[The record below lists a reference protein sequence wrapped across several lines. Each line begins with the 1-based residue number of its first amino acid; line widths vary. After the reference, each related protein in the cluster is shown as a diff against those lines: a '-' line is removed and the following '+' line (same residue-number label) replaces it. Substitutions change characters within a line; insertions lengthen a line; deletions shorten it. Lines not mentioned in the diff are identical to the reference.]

1 MKPTPILIDNNAG
14 VVNNILIL
22 AILGIIVGVGYFIL
36 TDGLDSLFEVF
47 EEGAGGWVD
56 SLISGTAGGLG
67 ALWSGKYGIKTS
79 ANTIWKNSKLSP
91 KNWF

>member
-1 MKPTPILIDNNAG
+1 MKPTPIQFDNNAG

-36 TDGLDSLFEVF
+36 NDGIGSLFDVF

-79 ANTIWKNSKLSP
+79 TKTIWKNSKLSP